1 MARNWWP
8 PTWFFFNSDLKKK
21 WISAKRELIVN
32 DFFSG
37 RLDIFFLGKN
47 VWKSLVLKRP
57 SIKSF
62 TTAALPLEH
71 LCHSNGNKWNIGASK
86 TRYNSVR
93 LRSIS
98 ANSFSLRRRVCV
110 GVSARLNRARRAHRN
125 EGAKKGDHWDTEN
138 RQSFIERLDAE
149 NRLSDKSKPTATNN
163 NNNNNGD
170 CSSSGGGGGGRQK
183 KKRKKKEIKKKRGIA
198 QKIRNSNLSDYSSGN
213 DSYYWRHCFLL
224 VSFFFVRL
232 FRVSWPTSL
241 LPSSLPFWPSSSSSL
256 VSLWNR
262 FSVLFV
268 NVWVCVFFSLTKAFF
283 IRLAG
288 GQQKRRR
295 KVASLNLHFH
305 QPRFN
310 APFHGVIQIE
320 TRARWS
326 PPTLPID
333 PWPLFMYRRVIRFVL
348 LSSNGETRNRSSLA
362 PLIIFDNRSNYGFFT
377 VHLILKRDQFCY
389 HSRWHPRQFEIS

>member
-1 MARNWWP
+1 METNE
-8 PTWFFFNSDLKKK
+8 T
-21 WISAKRELIVN
+21 
-32 DFFSG
+32 
-37 RLDIFFLGKN
+37 LGPVK
-47 VWKSLVLKRP
+47 LG
-57 SIKSF
+57 
-62 TTAALPLEH
+62 T
-71 LCHSNGNKWNIGASK
+71 
-86 TRYNSVR
+86 TRYDWGVFLRIRSLFVGGSAWACR
-93 LRSIS
+93 LGSTEPG
-98 ANSFSLRRRVCV
+98 APTVTKARRR
-110 GVSARLNRARRAHRN
+110 
-125 EGAKKGDHWDTEN
+125 
-138 RQSFIERLDAE
+138 
-149 NRLSDKSKPTATNN
+149 ATIGTPKIGNP
-163 NNNNNGD
+163 
-170 CSSSGGGGGGRQK
+170 SSSGSTRRIDWAINQNQQRRTTTTTTTATAAAAAVAAAVAKK

-268 NVWVCVFFSLTKAFF
+268 NAWVCVFFSLTKAFF